1 MITTLLACVPA
12 FKKACLEQEF
22 IGAVK
27 ASDLSGSKTP
37 GRKGSLAALE
47 AFCLGNDDFFEF
59 GTSKYSFE
67 VWSSENLSNAANY
80 KKNGTLLTHP
90 LISQFDALAALNNT
104 INQGLKIAIVQY
116 AAS

>member
-1 MITTLLACVPA
+1 ILNKANAEITPQVSLDAVWQARDEYLARVPA

-47 AFCLGNDDFFEF
+47 AFCLSNDDFFEF
-59 GTSKYSFE
+59 GTSK
-67 VWSSENLSNAANY
+67 
-80 KKNGTLLTHP
+80 
-90 LISQFDALAALNNT
+90 
-104 INQGLKIAIVQY
+104 
-116 AAS
+116 